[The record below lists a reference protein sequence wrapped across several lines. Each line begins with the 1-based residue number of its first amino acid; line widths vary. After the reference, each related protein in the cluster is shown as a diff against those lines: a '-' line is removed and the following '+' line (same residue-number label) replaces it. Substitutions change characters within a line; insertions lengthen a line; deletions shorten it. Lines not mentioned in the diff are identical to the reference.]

1 MLRCLG
7 GKCFFHLQE
16 RGVEV
21 EPVASNVNG
30 HGELKY
36 QGLKIMERKV
46 STKFKTNGQLCS
58 PGRGT

>member
-1 MLRCLG
+1 MSISLFMLDCEDW
-7 GKCFFHLQE
+7 FISHLQE

-36 QGLKIMERKV
+36 QGLNDHGKK
-46 STKFKTNGQLCS
+46 G
-58 PGRGT
+58 